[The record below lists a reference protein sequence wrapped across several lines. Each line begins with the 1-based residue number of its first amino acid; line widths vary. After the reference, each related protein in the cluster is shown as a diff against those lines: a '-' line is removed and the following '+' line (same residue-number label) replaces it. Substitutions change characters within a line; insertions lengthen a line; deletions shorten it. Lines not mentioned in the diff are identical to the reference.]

1 MSQTQVLM
9 YGWELP
15 PHHSGGLGEACYG
28 LTKGLTGLGAKV
40 TFVLPRKLPVS
51 VPFMDVMFDELPAV
65 DAIALNSLMKAYMTE
80 WGYQKIIQEGQEKLD
95 LKVQG
100 KTIYDEAVR
109 FGHLGGGWA
118 TRIPHD
124 VIHVHDWLT
133 YPAGMTAKAIS
144 RKPLVAHMHATEY
157 DRAGDRGD
165 SRIMEIEHQGLNA
178 ADKVLCVSEFT
189 KNIVINKYGING
201 DKIDVVHNGINTSE
215 FPDVDVSTLVP
226 NQKVV
231 LYVGR
236 LTYSK
241 GVEYFLRSAKKILE
255 YEPDAVFVIVG
266 GGDMERQL
274 ILQAA
279 LLGIGHKV
287 IFTGWVKDKI
297 QRSALFRRAD
307 VFVMPS
313 VSEPFGLVALEAL
326 ACGKPIIISKQSG
339 VAEVI
344 KNSLKV
350 NFWDTDELSN
360 QVVSLL
366 RYPEM
371 AQMLVE
377 KGNQEMSYLTW
388 DRAAAKTMAVYQQ
401 LIAGNY

>member
-1 MSQTQVLM
+1 
-9 YGWELP
+9 
-15 PHHSGGLGEACYG
+15 
-28 LTKGLTGLGAKV
+28 
-40 TFVLPRKLPVS
+40 
-51 VPFMDVMFDELPAV
+51 
-65 DAIALNSLMKAYMTE
+65 
-80 WGYQKIIQEGQEKLD
+80 
-95 LKVQG
+95 
-100 KTIYDEAVR
+100 
-109 FGHLGGGWA
+109 
-118 TRIPHD
+118 
-124 VIHVHDWLT
+124 
-133 YPAGMTAKAIS
+133 
-144 RKPLVAHMHATEY
+144 
-157 DRAGDRGD
+157 
-165 SRIMEIEHQGLNA
+165 MEIEHQGLNA